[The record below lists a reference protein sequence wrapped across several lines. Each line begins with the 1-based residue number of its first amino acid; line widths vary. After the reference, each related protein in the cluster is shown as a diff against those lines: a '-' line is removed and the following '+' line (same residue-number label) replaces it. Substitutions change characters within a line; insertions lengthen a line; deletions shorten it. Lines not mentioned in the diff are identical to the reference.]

1 MTTTSGK
8 RSVSVEHAIAFG
20 LLTALGLFALVLA
33 LGYGLFKE
41 GARVGPGL
49 VPAVVG
55 AGTALIAGWEL
66 VATLRGRRASHN
78 HGIAEV
84 AASVS
89 PASVG
94 PASPVEAAGEAGMP
108 APPLSEATAGGGAAS
123 PSAGPADGLDIFGRT
138 ASMRTRQLAVV
149 FTALVITVLL
159 VPVLGFLV
167 AFFVLSL
174 FISAVV
180 ERRPWLPSA
189 VISLAA
195 VLAVYAVFA
204 LFLNVPLP
212 QGLLG
217 IGG

>member
-1 MTTTSGK
+1 MSAPSGK

-20 LLTALGLFALVLA
+20 LLTAIGLYAFVVA

-41 GARVGPGL
+41 DLRVGPGL

-55 AGTALIAGWEL
+55 AGIALIAGWEL
-66 VATLRGRRASHN
+66 VATLRGRRARHD

-84 AASVS
+84 AASVG
-89 PASVG
+89 A
-94 PASPVEAAGEAGMP
+94 ASPVEAAGEAGVP
-108 APPLSEATAGGGAAS
+108 AAPLAEATAGGGTAS
-123 PSAGPADGLDIFGRT
+123 PGAVADDDVDIFGRT
-138 ASMRTRQLAVV
+138 AATRTRQLWVV
-149 FTALVITVLL
+149 FASLVVAVLL

-167 AFFVLSL
+167 AFFLLSV

-180 ERRPWLPSA
+180 ERRAWLPSII
-189 VISLAA
+189 VSLVA
-195 VLAVYAVFA
+195 VLAVYAVFV

-212 QGLLG
+212 TGLLG